1 MPGDP
6 VRLLSSWPESRGLH
20 AAGALTRPREEKD
33 KVVAGRSGPTA
44 QQSARISG
52 ATPSGCADTPPRGE
66 KTREEFCPAVS
77 SRQKKKGVARR
88 LAAWPVEPDR
98 PGEGFTQR
106 VRRRAPRVP
115 SRAPRAPAVF
125 DDLRLG
131 YTKINV
137 SSSPAYFFTAR
148 ARITPSDARGL
159 SPHFITVASL
169 FAPAPARVGPGAGR
183 LA

>member
-1 MPGDP
+1 MGALARPHGKLQEEKTRRVLSGCQQPAEEKKEEEGAARLLAAWPAVPGRLGCVLLAAWP
-6 VRLLSSWPESRGLH
+6 VRPDRLDPPRAPRGSR
-20 AAGALTRPREEKD
+20 
-33 KVVAGRSGPTA
+33 
-44 QQSARISG
+44 
-52 ATPSGCADTPPRGE
+52 ATPSGCADAL
-66 KTREEFCPAVS
+66 RE
-77 SRQKKKGVARR
+77 
-88 LAAWPVEPDR
+88 
-98 PGEGFTQR
+98 
-106 VRRRAPRVP
+106 RRA
-115 SRAPRAPAVF
+115 APAVF

>member
-1 MPGDP
+1 MPGNP
-6 VRLLSSWPESRGLH
+6 ARLLSSRPESRGLH
-20 AAGALTRPREEKD
+20 PVGALTRPREEED

-52 ATPSGCADTPPRGE
+52 ATPSGCAGAPHGRLQR
-66 KTREEFCPAVS
+66 REEFCPASS
-77 SRQKKKGVARR
+77 SRQKKKKGAAKR

-98 PGEGFTQR
+98 PGPSFERSGA
-106 VRRRAPRVP
+106 RRLHPAG
-115 SRAPRAPAVF
+115 APALF
-125 DDLRLG
+125 GKLRLS

-137 SSSPAYFFTAR
+137 SSSLAYFFTAR
-148 ARITPSDARGL
+148 ARITPSDALGL